1 MWSLWGQGPRVWRSM
16 GMGSVQGVCGGLGDW
31 GLGGVVCSFTAV
43 LANLCDTVGVLLEL
57 EVPFDRPV
65 AKTFLI
71 LYVCEF

>member
-1 MWSLWGQGPRVWRSM
+1 M
-16 GMGSVQGVCGGLGDW
+16 CGGLGDL

-71 LYVCEF
+71 LCVCEF